1 MGLLSFFNR
10 LSTNSELMQGMF
22 SRLGVRDWFAE
33 HGGGPQAL
41 RRAALRCASCT
52 DTEAC
57 AAWLD
62 GNASA
67 EHAPA
72 FCRNHDLVERIKR
85 QTGSSS
91 TAA

>member
-33 HGGGPQAL
+33 NGGGPEAL

-52 DTEAC
+52 DTQAC
-57 AAWLD
+57 ATWLE
-62 GNASA
+62 GHATA
-67 EHAPA
+67 EHTPS

-85 QTGSSS
+85 QTSSAS